1 MFGAL
6 KRRMRRFMTVPSGQ
20 RFRAFYDRHH
30 QRPHLARTIVTIGAG
45 LALIAV
51 GLILLVLPGPGL
63 LVGAFGAALLAGKSL
78 TVARAL
84 DWVDIQVT
92 ALWRRCEDRVA

>member
-20 RFRAFYDRHH
+20 RFRTFYDRHH
-30 QRPHLARTIVTIGAG
+30 QRPHLARTIVSIGAG

-51 GLILLVLPGPGL
+51 GLVLLVLPGPGL
-63 LVGAFGAALLAGKSL
+63 LVGAFGAALLAGESL
-78 TVARAL
+78 TVAKVL
-84 DWVDIQVT
+84 DRVDLCVT
-92 ALWRRCEDRVA
+92 HAWRRWRRKR

>member
-20 RFRAFYDRHH
+20 RFRAFYHRHH
-30 QRPHLARTIVTIGAG
+30 QRPHLARTIVSVGAG

-51 GLILLVLPGPGL
+51 GLVLLVLPGPGL
-63 LVGAFGAALLAGKSL
+63 LVGAFGAALLAGESL

-84 DWVDIQVT
+84 DWIDLRLT
-92 ALWRRCEDRVA
+92 RLWRRLRHKR

>member
-6 KRRMRRFMTVPSGQ
+6 KRRMRRFMTVPSGE
-20 RFRAFYDRHH
+20 RFRAFYHRHH
-30 QRPHLARTIVTIGAG
+30 RRPHLARTIMTIGAG

-63 LVGAFGAALLAGKSL
+63 LVGAFGAALLAGESL
-78 TVARAL
+78 TVARAM
-84 DWVDIQVT
+84 DWVDVRVT
-92 ALWRRCEDRVA
+92 NVWRRWRAQR